1 MRKRTAES
9 GEASPIP
16 ITVRQ
21 LEAIVRLSES
31 LARMQLSAVATEA
44 HVAEALRLFNVST
57 LDAAQSGL
65 TDSLAVSEEQR
76 AEIQQVEAHV
86 RRRMGIGSVL
96 SERALITELVR
107 ANLAESTVRR
117 TPGIGSWGHV
127 SLYLCTQSGSGS
139 EGCATWQRLVPG
151 VQSLTPHAFCHLPFC
166 H

>member
-1 MRKRTAES
+1 MRKQTAES

-21 LEAIVRLSES
+21 LEAIIRLSES
-31 LARMQLSAVATEA
+31 LARMALSPIATEE

-65 TDSLAVSEEQR
+65 SDILAVSEEQR

-96 SERALITELVR
+96 SERALISELVR
-107 ANLAESTVRR
+107 ANLAESTVR
-117 TPGIGSWGHV
+117 IGGGGDGV
-127 SLYLCTQSGSGS
+127 DGRIGGEQIGRFGCVAMQSGFGFR
-139 EGCATWQRLVPG
+139 G
-151 VQSLTPHAFCHLPFC
+151 
-166 H
+166 